1 MELLSNWIENGGS
14 PTLKALTECKPELI
28 EDIIEYL
35 KDIPVYDMVSVGG
48 QDFFLS
54 HSGLANFENIGDVSI
69 FEKKDICIYE
79 LAVWEP
85 KIPVDMK
92 RWDNIRV
99 LEKNFYL
106 IG

>member
-54 HSGLANFENIGDVSI
+54 HSGLANFEILVMFQYSRKRI
-69 FEKKDICIYE
+69 FVFMNWLYGSLK
-79 LAVWEP
+79 
-85 KIPVDMK
+85 
-92 RWDNIRV
+92 
-99 LEKNFYL
+99 FQST
-106 IG
+106 